1 MPNSK
6 LPDFLVVGAAKSG
19 TTSLFH
25 ILRNDPRCFIPNIK
39 EGRFFSDMPRYSK
52 GGEAA
57 RWPNVR
63 PRDLQT
69 YLKLYAQKSGCTKGD
84 ISPDYLYYSEKS
96 IGRIKAYYSLLGQVE
111 PKILIVIRNPV
122 DRVVSAYLHIMRLGS
137 DDKTFREAFDLSA
150 TRIEE
155 GYSWQFDL
163 KGFGSCSADVKR
175 FQENFSAVKVFLFD
189 DVFSSSS
196 LVELAH
202 FLELDDQ
209 LIKRG
214 VARKNVGRAV
224 EPRNKALFETSV
236 GLARRIKKSLGVPE
250 NGSGREVFWGVP
262 KKIFRMIQRVNEKPV
277 ASEIS
282 REDLQYVKSYFAD
295 DVGELEKIL
304 GVSLQRWC

>member
-1 MPNSK
+1 M
-6 LPDFLVVGAAKSG
+6 
-19 TTSLFH
+19 
-25 ILRNDPRCFIPNIK
+25 
-39 EGRFFSDMPRYSK
+39 
-52 GGEAA
+52 
-57 RWPNVR
+57 
-63 PRDLQT
+63 
-69 YLKLYAQKSGCTKGD
+69 
-84 ISPDYLYYSEKS
+84 
-96 IGRIKAYYSLLGQVE
+96 
-111 PKILIVIRNPV
+111 
-122 DRVVSAYLHIMRLGS
+122 
-137 DDKTFREAFDLSA
+137 
-150 TRIEE
+150 
-155 GYSWQFDL
+155 
-163 KGFGSCSADVKR
+163 
-175 FQENFSAVKVFLFD
+175 
-189 DVFSSSS
+189 FSSSS